1 MRLKNLNAMK
11 KLIFAVVAMLV
22 AVSCC
27 EVTESVE
34 LKILY
39 KDGTSTTV
47 VHQLERVWFE
57 DYIRLELSSEELADV
72 AKVEVTPSFARAND
86 GEEGYFVAEDGLL
99 YEFKHSGMG
108 EYKRD
113 AKNLRMS
120 MSCLKTERGAYLA
133 IAKSLQFE
141 SIQHY
146 SHKEGKYSFSYI
158 YNLEHCGAYEPLVID
173 FYPMPKG
180 ADDYSAMARRYRE
193 YLVESDQMPKMLK
206 ERVGENEHLAYAAAS
221 PEIRIRLG
229 WKPVPTPV
237 EHQTLE
243 NEPEMRV
250 AVTFDQVKDIV
261 DELKRQGVEKA
272 QLCLVGWNHK
282 GHDGRYPTV
291 FPVEPTLGG
300 EEKLRECIKYAQ
312 ENGYRIVGHTNHTDI
327 YEISSDWNNGA
338 DAAKNPDGSLQAN
351 RAWSGGQ
358 MFNIC
363 YKQSHDKYFLGYEPK
378 VAELGFKGLEYID
391 VLSIIKPHACYD
403 AAHPCTRREG
413 AVYANKMLQGLRDI
427 FGGSQ
432 SEGGC
437 YFVAKSLDYAMY
449 VTMALNRLT
458 NKEKYPYIDDYAP
471 IWHIVFNG
479 YLLHNP
485 ASQTVN
491 FTLKEPFY
499 ALRNVEYAAR
509 PMFYFYSAFVDNP
522 KKNWMGNVDITYK
535 DKADLERSVAAVKQG
550 YDMFKQWESLQFET
564 MEQHDKLAEGIYC
577 STYSD
582 GSRVVVNY
590 TKEPYTFEGVEVAP
604 EYYVIKK

>member
-1 MRLKNLNAMK
+1 MR
-11 KLIFAVVAMLV
+11 KLLLVMVVAFAFV
-22 AVSCC
+22 ACYSAD
-27 EVTESVE
+27 ESAE
-34 LKILY
+34 LNITY
-39 KDGTSTTV
+39 KDGTTEVKTV
-47 VHQLERVWFE
+47 ALEAKGGLFGERHLHLCIEPSALEGVARV
-57 DYIRLELSSEELADV
+57 V
-72 AKVEVTPSFARAND
+72 VTPSFARAND

-99 YEFKHSGMG
+99 YGFKHAGMQ
-108 EYKRD
+108 EFKRD

-141 SIQHY
+141 SIQTY
-146 SHKEGKYSFSYI
+146 RHKDGKYTFSYDYDI
-158 YNLEHCGAYEPLVID
+158 SKCGAYEPLVID

-180 ADDYSAMARRYRE
+180 EENYSAMARRYRE
-193 YLVESDQMPKMLK
+193 YLIESNQMPQMLK
-206 ERVGENEHLAYAAAS
+206 ERVKDNEHLAYAATA
-221 PEIRIRLG
+221 PEIRIRQG

-291 FPVEPTLGG
+291 FPVEPSLGG

-312 ENGYRIVGHTNHTDI
+312 ENGYRIVGHTNRTDC

-351 RAWSGGQ
+351 RAWSGGL

-363 YKQSHDKYFLGYEPK
+363 YKQSHDKYFWGYEPK
-378 VAELGFKGLEYID
+378 VAELGFSGLEYVD
-391 VLSIIKPHACYD
+391 VLSIIKPHVCYD
-403 AAHPCTRREG
+403 PAHPCTRKEG
-413 AVYANKMLQGLRDI
+413 VEYANKMLQGLRDL

-449 VTMALNRLT
+449 VTMAFNRLT

-499 ALRNVEYAAR
+499 ALRNAEYAAR
-509 PMFYFYSAFVDNP
+509 PMFYFNSAFVDDP
-522 KKNWMGNVDITYK
+522 KKNWMGNSDLTYK
-535 DKADLERSVAAVKQG
+535 DKADLERSVAAVKRG
-550 YDMFKQWESLQFET
+550 YDAFKEWEYLQFET
-564 MEQHDKLAEGIYC
+564 MEQHDKLAEGVYC

-590 TKEPYTFEGVEVAP
+590 GKEPFTFEGKEVAA
-604 EYYVIKK
+604 ENYLIIKK

>member
-1 MRLKNLNAMK
+1 
-11 KLIFAVVAMLV
+11 MLV
-22 AVSCC
+22 AMSCC
-27 EVTESVE
+27 NSSESIE
-34 LKILY
+34 LRITY
-39 KDGTSTTV
+39 KDGTTATEV
-47 VHQLERVWFE
+47 RPLKMVWFE
-57 DYIRLELSSEELADV
+57 EYVRLELSSEELADV
-72 AKVEVTPSFARAND
+72 VKVEVTPSFARATD

-99 YEFKHSGMG
+99 YGFKHSGMG

-141 SIQHY
+141 SVQTY
-146 SHKEGKYSFSYI
+146 RHKEGEYSFSYI
-158 YNLEHCGAYEPLVID
+158 YDLEHCGAYEPLVID

-206 ERVGENEHLAYAAAS
+206 ERVGENEHLRYASES

-261 DELKRQGVEKA
+261 DELKRQGVEA
-272 QLCLVGWNHK
+272 AELCLVGWNHK

-312 ENGYRIVGHTNHTDI
+312 ENGYRIVAHTNHTDI
-327 YEISSDWNNGA
+327 YEISSDWNGGA

-378 VAELGFKGLEYID
+378 VAELGFRGLEYID

-403 AAHPCTRREG
+403 AAHPCNRREG
-413 AVYANKMLQGLRDI
+413 AVYANKMLQGLRDM

-449 VTMALNRLT
+449 VTMALNRLD

-522 KKNWMGNVDITYK
+522 KKNWMGNADITYK
-535 DKADLERSVAAVKQG
+535 DRADLEKSVAAIKQG
-550 YDMFKQWESLQFET
+550 YDLFKQWKHLQFET
-564 MEQHDKLAEGIYC
+564 MEQHDKLAEGVYC

-582 GSRVVVNY
+582 GTRVVVNY
-590 TKEPYTFEGVEVAP
+590 NKEPYTFEGIEVAS
-604 EYYVIKK
+604 ENYIIKK

>member
-1 MRLKNLNAMK
+1 MRKLLFAMAVMFAFVACHSADESAELN
-11 KLIFAVVAMLV
+11 I
-22 AVSCC
+22 
-27 EVTESVE
+27 T
-34 LKILY
+34 Y
-39 KDGTSTTV
+39 KDGTTEVKTV
-47 VHQLERVWFE
+47 ALEAKGGLFGERHLHLCIEPSALEGVARV
-57 DYIRLELSSEELADV
+57 V
-72 AKVEVTPSFARAND
+72 VTPSFARAND

-99 YEFKHSGMG
+99 YGFKHAGMQ
-108 EYKRD
+108 EFKRD

-120 MSCLKTERGAYLA
+120 MSCLKTERSAYLA

-141 SIQHY
+141 SIQTY
-146 SHKEGKYSFSYI
+146 RHKDGKYTFSYDYDI
-158 YNLEHCGAYEPLVID
+158 SKCGAYEPLVID

-180 ADDYSAMARRYRE
+180 EENYSAMARRYRE
-193 YLVESDQMPKMLK
+193 YLIESNQMPQMLK
-206 ERVGENEHLAYAAAS
+206 ERVKDNEHLAYAATA
-221 PEIRIRLG
+221 PEIRIRQG

-250 AVTFDQVKDIV
+250 AATFDQVKDIV

-291 FPVEPTLGG
+291 FPVEPSLGG

-312 ENGYRIVGHTNHTDI
+312 ENGYRIVGHTNRTDC

-363 YKQSHDKYFLGYEPK
+363 YKQSHDKYFLDYEPK
-378 VAELGFKGLEYID
+378 VAELGFRGLEYID
-391 VLSIIKPHACYD
+391 VLSIIKPHVCYD
-403 AAHPCTRREG
+403 PAHPCTRKEG
-413 AVYANKMLQGLRDI
+413 AEYANKMLQGLRDL

-449 VTMALNRLT
+449 VTMAFNRLT

-491 FTLKEPFY
+491 FTLKEPRY
-499 ALRNVEYAAR
+499 ALRNAEYAAR
-509 PMFYFYSAFVDNP
+509 PMFYFNSAFVDDP
-522 KKNWMGNVDITYK
+522 KKNWMGNSDLTYK
-535 DKADLERSVAAVKQG
+535 DKADLERSVAAIKRG
-550 YDMFKQWESLQFET
+550 YDAFKEWEYLQFET
-564 MEQHDKLAEGIYC
+564 MEQHDKLAEGVYC

-590 TKEPYTFEGVEVAP
+590 GKEPFTFEGKEVAA
-604 EYYVIKK
+604 EDYLIIKK

>member
-1 MRLKNLNAMK
+1 MK
-11 KLIFAVVAMLV
+11 RFVFAVVALFFAM
-22 AVSCC
+22 SCC
-27 EVTESVE
+27 SSNESVE
-34 LKILY
+34 LQITY
-39 KDGTSTTV
+39 KDGSTATEV
-47 VHQLERVWFE
+47 RQLKRVCFE
-57 DYIRLELSSEELADV
+57 EFLRLELSPAELENVDGLC
-72 AKVEVTPSFARAND
+72 VTPSFARAKD
-86 GEEGYFVAEDGLL
+86 GEDGYFVAEDGLL
-99 YEFKHSGMG
+99 YGFKHNEMG
-108 EYKRD
+108 EYSRV

-120 MSCLKTERGAYLA
+120 MSCINTLHGAYLA
-133 IAKSLQFE
+133 ILKGLEFE
-141 SIQHY
+141 SIQRYH
-146 SHKEGKYSFSYI
+146 HKDGEYSFSYE
-158 YNLEHCGAYEPLVID
+158 YDLSKCGAYEPLVID

-180 ADDYSAMARRYRE
+180 EENYSAMARRYRE
-193 YLVESDQMPKMLK
+193 YLIESNQMPQMLK
-206 ERVGENEHLAYAAAS
+206 ERVKENEHLAYAATA
-221 PEIRIRLG
+221 PEIRIRQG

-250 AVTFDQVKDIV
+250 AITFDQVKDIV

-291 FPVEPTLGG
+291 FPVEPSLGG

-312 ENGYRIVGHTNHTDI
+312 ENGYRIVGHTNRTDC

-391 VLSIIKPHACYD
+391 VLSIIKPHVCYD
-403 AAHPCTRREG
+403 SIHPCTRREG
-413 AVYANKMLQGLRDI
+413 VVYANKMLQGLRDM

-522 KKNWMGNVDITYK
+522 KKNWMGTADLTYK
-535 DKADLERSVAAVKQG
+535 NKADLEASVAAIKKG
-550 YDMFKQWESLQFET
+550 YDEFKKWEHLQFET
-564 MEQHDKLAEGIYC
+564 LEQHDKLAEGVYC

-582 GSRVVVNY
+582 STCVVVNY
-590 TKEPYTFEGVEVAP
+590 TKKPYCFHGTEVAA
-604 EYYVIKK
+604 ESYAIVKR

>member
-1 MRLKNLNAMK
+1 MK
-11 KLIFAVVAMLV
+11 KLILAVVAMLV
-22 AVSCC
+22 VVSCC
-27 EVTESVE
+27 KTKESVE
-34 LKILY
+34 LQITY
-39 KDGTSTTV
+39 KDGTTATEV
-47 VHQLERVWFE
+47 RPLAKCCFK
-57 DYIRLELSSEELADV
+57 DYIRFELSTEELADV
-72 AKVEVTPSFARAND
+72 ARVVVTPSMARAND

-99 YEFKHSGMG
+99 YGFKHAGM
-108 EYKRD
+108 EDKKRD
-113 AKNLRMS
+113 AKNLRLS

-141 SIQHY
+141 SIQTY
-146 SHKEGKYSFSYI
+146 RHKEGKYTFSYD
-158 YNLEHCGAYEPLVID
+158 YDLSKCGAYEPLVID

-180 ADDYSAMARRYRE
+180 EKDYSAMARRYRE
-193 YLVESDQMPKMLK
+193 YLIESNQMPQMLK
-206 ERVGENEHLAYAAAS
+206 ERVKDNEHLAYAATA
-221 PEIRIRLG
+221 PEIRIRQG

-291 FPVEPTLGG
+291 FPVEPSLGG

-312 ENGYRIVGHTNHTDI
+312 ENGYRIVGHTNRTDC

-391 VLSIIKPHACYD
+391 VLSIIKPHVCYD
-403 AAHPCTRREG
+403 PAHPCTRRE
-413 AVYANKMLQGLRDI
+413 AVLYANKMLQGLRDM

-449 VTMALNRLT
+449 VTMVLNRLT

-535 DKADLERSVAAVKQG
+535 DRADLERSVAAIKQG
-550 YDMFKQWESLQFET
+550 YDLFKQWEHLQFET

-582 GSRVVVNY
+582 GTRVVVNY
-590 TKEPYTFEGVEVAP
+590 NKEPYTFEGVVVAG
-604 EYYVIKK
+604 EDYSIINK

>member
-1 MRLKNLNAMK
+1 MK

-27 EVTESVE
+27 KVQESVE
-34 LKILY
+34 LQITY
-39 KDGTSTTV
+39 KDGTTV
-47 VHQLERVWFE
+47 TEVRPLAKCCFK
-57 DYIRLELSSEELADV
+57 DYIRFELSTEELADV
-72 AKVEVTPSFARAND
+72 ARVVVTPSMARAND

-99 YEFKHSGMG
+99 YRFKHAGM
-108 EYKRD
+108 EDKKRD
-113 AKNLRMS
+113 AKNLRLS

-141 SIQHY
+141 SIQTY
-146 SHKEGKYSFSYI
+146 RHKEGKYTFSYD
-158 YNLEHCGAYEPLVID
+158 YDLSKCGAYELLVID

-180 ADDYSAMARRYRE
+180 EKDYSAMARRYRE
-193 YLVESDQMPKMLK
+193 YLIESNQMPQMLK
-206 ERVGENEHLAYAAAS
+206 ERVKDNEHLAYAATA
-221 PEIRIRLG
+221 PEIRIRQG

-291 FPVEPTLGG
+291 FPVEPSLGG

-312 ENGYRIVGHTNHTDI
+312 ENGYRIVGHTNRTDC

-391 VLSIIKPHACYD
+391 VLSIIKPHVCYD
-403 AAHPCTRREG
+403 PAHACTRREG
-413 AVYANKMLQGLRDI
+413 AVYANKMLQGLRDM

-535 DKADLERSVAAVKQG
+535 DKADLERSVAAIKRG
-550 YDMFKQWESLQFET
+550 YDLFKQWEHLQFET
-564 MEQHDKLAEGIYC
+564 MEQHDKLAAGVYC

-582 GSRVVVNY
+582 GTRVVVNY
-590 TKEPYTFEGVEVAP
+590 NKEPYTFEGVVVAG
-604 EYYVIKK
+604 EDYSIINK

>member
-1 MRLKNLNAMK
+1 MSVTDKTGATKTEVRLLRKVKGEKAL
-11 KLIFAVVAMLV
+11 
-22 AVSCC
+22 
-27 EVTESVE
+27 
-34 LKILY
+34 
-39 KDGTSTTV
+39 
-47 VHQLERVWFE
+47 RFE
-57 DYIRLELSSEELADV
+57 MSQAELADV
-72 AKVEVTPSFARAND
+72 AKLVVTPSFARAND

-99 YEFKHSGMG
+99 YGFKHAGMK

-113 AKNLRMS
+113 AKNLRLS
-120 MSCLKTERGAYLA
+120 MSCIKTEQGAYLV

-141 SIQHY
+141 SIQTY
-146 SHKEGKYSFSYI
+146 RHKEGKYSFSYE
-158 YNLEHCGAYEPLVID
+158 YDLSKCGAYEPLIID

-193 YLVESDQMPKMLK
+193 YLIETDQMPKMLK
-206 ERVGENEHLAYAAAS
+206 ERVGENEHLVYAAKA
-221 PEIRIRLG
+221 PEIRIRQG

-250 AVTFDQVKDIV
+250 AMTFDQVKDLI
-261 DELKRQGVEKA
+261 DELKRQGVDNA

-291 FPVEPTLGG
+291 FPVEPALGG
-300 EEKLRECIKYAQ
+300 EEKLRECIAYGEA
-312 ENGYRIVGHTNHTDI
+312 NGYRVVGHTNRTDI
-327 YEISSDWNNGA
+327 YEISSDWNDGA
-338 DAAKNPDGSLQAN
+338 DAAKNPDGSLQKN
-351 RAWSGGQ
+351 RAWSGGL
-358 MFNIC
+358 MYNIC

-378 VAELGFKGLEYID
+378 IAELGFRGLEYVD
-391 VLSIIKPHACYD
+391 VLSIIKPHVCYD
-403 AAHPCTRREG
+403 PTHPCTRREG
-413 AVYANKMLQGLRDI
+413 VEYANKMLQGLRDM

-458 NKEKYPYIDDYAP
+458 NKEKYPHIDDYAP

-491 FTLKEPFY
+491 FTLKEPAY

-522 KKNWMGNVDITYK
+522 KKNWMGTADLTYK
-535 DKADLERSVAAVKQG
+535 DKADLEKSVAAIKRG
-550 YDMFKQWESLQFET
+550 YDEFKKWEHLQFET
-564 MEQHDKLAEGIYC
+564 LEQHDKLAEGVYC

-582 GSRVVVNY
+582 GTRVVVNY
-590 TKEPYTFEGVEVAP
+590 SKKPYLFEDVEVAA
-604 EYYVIKK
+604 ENYAIIKR

>member
-1 MRLKNLNAMK
+1 MK
-11 KLIFAVVAMLV
+11 KLLFAVVVAIVAM
-22 AVSCC
+22 SCC
-27 EVTESVE
+27 EVKESVE
-34 LKILY
+34 LRFIR
-39 KDGTSTTV
+39 KDGTVTTEV
-47 VHQLERVWFE
+47 CQLKRVCFE
-57 DYIRLELSSEELADV
+57 EFLRLELSPAELENVD
-72 AKVEVTPSFARAND
+72 ELCVTPSFARAND

-99 YEFKHSGMG
+99 YGFKHAGMK

-113 AKNLRMS
+113 AKNLRLS
-120 MSCLKTERGAYLA
+120 MSCIKTEQGAYLV

-141 SIQHY
+141 SIQTY
-146 SHKEGKYSFSYI
+146 RHKEGKYSFSYE
-158 YNLEHCGAYEPLVID
+158 YDLSKCGAYEPLIID

-193 YLVESDQMPKMLK
+193 YLIETDQMPQMLK
-206 ERVGENEHLAYAAAS
+206 ERVGENEHLVYAAKA
-221 PEIRIRLG
+221 PEIRIRQG

-250 AVTFDQVKDIV
+250 AMTFDQVKDLI
-261 DELKRQGVEKA
+261 DELKRQGVDNA

-291 FPVEPTLGG
+291 FPVEPSLGG

-312 ENGYRIVGHTNHTDI
+312 ENGYRIVGHTNRTDC

-338 DAAKNPDGSLQAN
+338 DAARNPDGSLQAN

-363 YKQSHDKYFLGYEPK
+363 YKQSHDKYFWGYEPK
-378 VAELGFKGLEYID
+378 VAELGFSGLEYVD
-391 VLSIIKPHACYD
+391 VLSIIKPHVCYD
-403 AAHPCTRREG
+403 PAHPCTRKEG
-413 AVYANKMLQGLRDI
+413 VEYANKMLQGLRDL

-449 VTMALNRLT
+449 VTMAFNRLT

-499 ALRNVEYAAR
+499 ALRNTEYAAR
-509 PMFYFYSAFVDNP
+509 PMFYFNSAFVDDP
-522 KKNWMGNVDITYK
+522 KKNWMGNSDLTYK
-535 DKADLERSVAAVKQG
+535 DKADLERSVAAVKRG
-550 YDMFKQWESLQFET
+550 YDAFKEWEYLQFET
-564 MEQHDKLAEGIYC
+564 MEQHDKLAEGVYC

-590 TKEPYTFEGVEVAP
+590 GKEPFTFEGKEVAA
-604 EYYVIKK
+604 ENYLIIKK

>member
-1 MRLKNLNAMK
+1 MK
-11 KLIFAVVAMLV
+11 KLLFAVVAMLV

-27 EVTESVE
+27 KTNESVE
-34 LKILY
+34 LVITY
-39 KDGTSTTV
+39 KDGTTATEV
-47 VHQLERVWFE
+47 RPLKKCCFK
-57 DYIRLELSSEELADV
+57 DYIRFELSTEELADV
-72 AKVEVTPSFARAND
+72 ARVVVTPSVARAND
-86 GEEGYFVAEDGLL
+86 GEEGYFVAEDGLF
-99 YEFKHSGMG
+99 YGFKHAGM
-108 EYKRD
+108 EDKKRD
-113 AKNLRMS
+113 AKNLRLS

-141 SIQHY
+141 SIQTY
-146 SHKEGKYSFSYI
+146 RHKEGKYTFSYD
-158 YNLEHCGAYEPLVID
+158 YDLSKCGAYEPLIID
-173 FYPMPKG
+173 LYPMPKG

-193 YLVESDQMPKMLK
+193 YLIESNQMPQMLK
-206 ERVGENEHLAYAAAS
+206 ERVKDNEHLAYAATA
-221 PEIRIRLG
+221 PEIRIRQG

-237 EHQTLE
+237 AHQTLE

-250 AVTFDQVKDIV
+250 AMTFDQVKDLI
-261 DELKRQGVEKA
+261 DELKRQGVEEA

-291 FPVEPTLGG
+291 FPVEPSLGG

-312 ENGYRIVGHTNHTDI
+312 ENGYRIVGHTNRTDI
-327 YEISSDWNNGA
+327 YEISSDWNGGA

-351 RAWSGGQ
+351 AFWSGGQ

-378 VAELGFKGLEYID
+378 VAELGFRGLEYVD
-391 VLSIIKPHACYD
+391 VLSIIKPHVCYD
-403 AAHPCTRREG
+403 SAHPCTRREG
-413 AVYANKMLQGLRDI
+413 VEYANKMLQGLRDL

-449 VTMALNRLT
+449 VTMTLNRLS

-491 FTLKEPFY
+491 FTLKEPIY
-499 ALRNVEYAAR
+499 ALRNAEYAAR

-522 KKNWMGNVDITYK
+522 QKNWMGNADLTYK
-535 DKADLERSVAAVKQG
+535 DKADLERSVAAIKRG
-550 YDMFKQWESLQFET
+550 YDEFKKWEYLQFET
-564 MEQHDKLAEGIYC
+564 MEQHDKLIDGVYC

-582 GSRVVVNY
+582 GTRVVVNY
-590 TKEPYTFEGVEVAP
+590 TKEPYTFEGVEVAS
-604 EYYVIKK
+604 ENYIIKK

>member
-1 MRLKNLNAMK
+1 MK

-27 EVTESVE
+27 KVQESVE
-34 LKILY
+34 LVITY
-39 KDGTSTTV
+39 KDGTTATEV
-47 VHQLERVWFE
+47 RPLAKCCFK
-57 DYIRLELSSEELADV
+57 DYIRFELSTEELADV
-72 AKVEVTPSFARAND
+72 ARVVVTPSMARAND

-99 YEFKHSGMG
+99 YRFKHAGM
-108 EYKRD
+108 EDKKRD
-113 AKNLRMS
+113 AKNLRLS

-141 SIQHY
+141 SIQSYH
-146 SHKEGKYSFSYI
+146 HKEGKYTFSYD
-158 YNLEHCGAYEPLVID
+158 YDLSKCGAYESLIID
-173 FYPMPKG
+173 FYPMKRG

-193 YLVESDQMPKMLK
+193 YLIESNQMPQMLK
-206 ERVGENEHLAYAAAS
+206 ERVKDNEHLAYAATA
-221 PEIRIRLG
+221 PEIRIRQG

-291 FPVEPTLGG
+291 FPVEPSLGG

-312 ENGYRIVGHTNHTDI
+312 ENGYRIVGHTNRTDC

-391 VLSIIKPHACYD
+391 VLSIIKPHVCYD
-403 AAHPCTRREG
+403 PAHPCTRREG
-413 AVYANKMLQGLRDI
+413 VEYANKMLQGLRDM

-449 VTMALNRLT
+449 VTMALNRLS

-491 FTLKEPFY
+491 FTVKEPIY
-499 ALRNVEYAAR
+499 ALRNAEYAAR

-535 DKADLERSVAAVKQG
+535 DKADLERSVAAIKRG
-550 YDMFKQWESLQFET
+550 YDEFKRWEHLQFET

-582 GSRVVVNY
+582 GTRVVVNY
-590 TKEPYTFEGVEVAP
+590 NKEPYTFEGVEVAS
-604 EYYVIKK
+604 ENYIIKK

>member
-1 MRLKNLNAMK
+1 MTTMK
-11 KLIFAVVAMLV
+11 KLLFAVVAIFATM
-22 AVSCC
+22 SCSTFDPNSN
-27 EVTESVE
+27 ETVE
-34 LKILY
+34 LQITY
-39 KDGTSTTV
+39 KDGSTATEV
-47 VHQLERVWFE
+47 RPLKRIEGE
-57 DYIRLELSSEELADV
+57 SYIRFEMTAEELAGV

-108 EYKRD
+108 EFKRD

-146 SHKEGKYSFSYI
+146 SHKEGEYSFSYI
-158 YNLEHCGAYEPLVID
+158 YDLEHCGAYEPLVID

-193 YLVESDQMPKMLK
+193 YLIESDQMPKMLK
-206 ERVGENEHLAYAAAS
+206 ERVGENEHLAYAAKS

-243 NEPEMRV
+243 NEPEMRI
-250 AVTFDQVKDIV
+250 AVTFDRVKDIV

-327 YEISSDWNNGA
+327 YEISSDWNGGA
-338 DAAKNPDGSLQAN
+338 DAAKNPDGSLQKN
-351 RAWSGGQ
+351 RAYSAGQ
-358 MFNIC
+358 MYNIC
-363 YKQSHDKYFLGYEPK
+363 YKQSHDKYYLGYEPK
-378 VAELGFKGLEYID
+378 VADLGFRGLEYID

-403 AAHPCTRREG
+403 AAHPCNRREG
-413 AVYANKMLQGLRDI
+413 AEYANKMLQGLRDM

-449 VTMALNRLT
+449 VTMAFNRLT

-509 PMFYFYSAFVDNP
+509 PMFYFYSAFFDDP
-522 KKNWMGNVDITYK
+522 KKNWMGTVDLTYK
-535 DKADLERSVAAVKQG
+535 NKADLERSVAAVKQG
-550 YDMFKQWESLQFET
+550 YDMFKQWEYLQFET

-582 GSRVVVNY
+582 GTRVVVNY
-590 TKEPYTFEGVEVAP
+590 TKEPYLFEGVEVAA
-604 EYYVIKK
+604 ENYIIKK

>member
-1 MRLKNLNAMK
+1 MK
-11 KLIFAVVAMLV
+11 RAFLTIVAMLIV
-22 AVSCC
+22 VSSYASKEC
-27 EVTESVE
+27 VE
-34 LKILY
+34 LSVTDKTGATKTEVRLLR
-39 KDGTSTTV
+39 KVKGEKA
-47 VHQLERVWFE
+47 LRFE
-57 DYIRLELSSEELADV
+57 MSQAELADV
-72 AKVEVTPSFARAND
+72 AKLVVTPSFARAND

-99 YEFKHSGMG
+99 YGFKHAGMK

-113 AKNLRMS
+113 AKNLRLS
-120 MSCLKTERGAYLA
+120 MSCIKTEQGAYLV

-141 SIQHY
+141 SIQTY
-146 SHKEGKYSFSYI
+146 RHKEGKYSFSYE
-158 YNLEHCGAYEPLVID
+158 YDLSKCGAYEPLIID

-193 YLVESDQMPKMLK
+193 YLIETDQMPKMLK
-206 ERVGENEHLAYAAAS
+206 ERVGENEHLVYAAKA
-221 PEIRIRLG
+221 PEIRIRQG

-250 AVTFDQVKDIV
+250 AMTFDQVKDLI
-261 DELKRQGVEKA
+261 DELKRQGVDNA

-291 FPVEPTLGG
+291 FPVEPALGG
-300 EEKLRECIKYAQ
+300 EEKLRECIAYGEA
-312 ENGYRIVGHTNHTDI
+312 NGYRVVGHTNRTDI
-327 YEISSDWNNGA
+327 YEISSDWNDGA
-338 DAAKNPDGSLQAN
+338 DAAKNPDGSLQKN
-351 RAWSGGQ
+351 RAWSGGL
-358 MFNIC
+358 MYNIC

-378 VAELGFKGLEYID
+378 VAELGFRGLEYVD
-391 VLSIIKPHACYD
+391 VLSIIKPHICYD
-403 AAHPCTRREG
+403 PTHPCTRREG
-413 AVYANKMLQGLRDI
+413 VEYANKMLQGLRDM

-458 NKEKYPYIDDYAP
+458 NKEKYPHIDDYAP

-491 FTLKEPFY
+491 FTLKEPAY

-522 KKNWMGNVDITYK
+522 KKNWMGTADLTYK
-535 DKADLERSVAAVKQG
+535 DKADLEKSVAAIKRG
-550 YDMFKQWESLQFET
+550 YDEFKKWEHLQFET
-564 MEQHDKLAEGIYC
+564 LEQHDKLAEGVYC

-582 GSRVVVNY
+582 GTRVVVNY
-590 TKEPYTFEGVEVAP
+590 SKKPYLFEDVEVAA
-604 EYYVIKK
+604 ENYAIIKR